1 MTQTM
6 QHVEVQIWIEDD
18 RGRFYVCQKDGHFVV
33 KFLMKLHLYYRKC
46 YVNFSKSIDNKT
58 IRR

>member
-18 RGRFYVCQKDGHFVV
+18 RGRFYVCQKDGQFVV
-33 KFLMKLHLYYRKC
+33 KFLMKLNL
-46 YVNFSKSIDNKT
+46 D
-58 IRR
+58 

>member
-18 RGRFYVCQKDGHFVV
+18 RGRFYECKKDGHFVV
-33 KFLMKLHLYYRKC
+33 KFLMKLHL
-46 YVNFSKSIDNKT
+46 D
-58 IRR
+58 